1 MWHTHS
7 GLQRADG
14 AFGPLIVRQYNNKNS
29 LLNMYDYDLEEHII
43 SVNDW
48 INETSIS
55 KFVNHHHNDGNNKP
69 TSILINGKGS
79 LLKFV
84 LNEVTYETP
93 RAQFKVKQGFRYRF
107 RIINSGFLYCPIQ
120 ISIDNHNLTVIA
132 TDGRLV
138 DPVEIQNF
146 IIYAGNLGFSKI

>member
-1 MWHTHS
+1 
-7 GLQRADG
+7 
-14 AFGPLIVRQYNNKNS
+14 
-29 LLNMYDYDLEEHII
+29 MYDYDLEEHII

-48 INETSIS
+48 INTTAIT
-55 KFVNHHHNDGNNKP
+55 KLIQHVDNDGNNKP
-69 TSILINGKGS
+69 DSLLINGKGAFF
-79 LLKFV
+79 KFV
-84 LNEVTYETP
+84 SQNGVVYQTP